1 MDKEYAVIRPFID
14 ETGYLWTVPQTLNPH
29 EIAIKMVKPLLDHGY
44 IEETALHKLIVW
56 AKGVGWSWDR
66 SLNRFT
72 AEVGE
77 NDGGPLTGMAG
88 IDSMKVFYNH
98 FVNEIEKDK

>member
-44 IEETALHKLIVW
+44 IE
-56 AKGVGWSWDR
+56 
-66 SLNRFT
+66 
-72 AEVGE
+72 
-77 NDGGPLTGMAG
+77 
-88 IDSMKVFYNH
+88 
-98 FVNEIEKDK
+98 